1 MLTLTY
7 ISALAAS
14 FLRSAIVSDGYRAS
28 SKVISK
34 TRKIRE
40 EFQSAAESMRASVI
54 QKGISNS
61 GSMMQSVLMP
71 KLADHSVPQ
80 ILPDT
85 DRHDC

>member
-7 ISALAAS
+7 VSALAAS
-14 FLRSAIVSDGYRAS
+14 FLWSAMVSDGYRAP
-28 SKVISK
+28 SKVISQ

-40 EFQSAAESMRASVI
+40 EFLSAAESMRASVI
-54 QKGISNS
+54 QKDISNR
-61 GSMMQSVLMP
+61 GRMMEGVLMP

-85 DRHDC
+85 GRHDC